1 MPNTSKSEIEIGG
14 VKFKSST
21 KIIALV
27 TALSTFGGAIWFCME
42 AWSRYKMMENQIS
55 AFVAPDLSLF
65 QERVAVTDERI
76 NSLEENVNTKLES
89 LSSEIHTILESITV
103 EVGALRDIAGTALDD
118 SRAIKSE
125 IREDLHNVL
134 DEIAAMDKRTRE
146 VSQELRT
153 SIRNSENTIR
163 NIIANNATRISNLV
177 DASSTRFAT
186 ARTQIE
192 SDFVR
197 KSEAIDTKLLEME
210 SRINKTLERYFKN
223 PLLKE

>member
-1 MPNTSKSEIEIGG
+1 MPNTSKSEIELKEIM
-14 VKFKSST
+14 
-21 KIIALV
+21 
-27 TALSTFGGAIWFCME
+27 LSYT
-42 AWSRYKMMENQIS
+42 
-55 AFVAPDLSLF
+55 APDLSSI
-65 QERVAVTDERI
+65 QEQIAVSNERI
-76 NSLEENVNTKLES
+76 NSLESIVKTQLEA
-89 LSSEIHTILESITV
+89 ITI
-103 EVGALRDIAGTALDD
+103 EVGALKDVAGTALDD
-118 SRAIKSE
+118 ARSIKSE
-125 IREDLHNVL
+125 IREDLHTVL
-134 DEIAAMDKRTRE
+134 DEIAVSDKRVRE

-163 NIIANNATRISNLV
+163 NIIANNESRMSNLV
-177 DASSTRFAT
+177 DASSTRFAA

>member
-1 MPNTSKSEIEIGG
+1 MSELHFAGITFKGG
-14 VKFKSST
+14 KLLG
-21 KIIALV
+21 IIV
-27 TALSTFGGAIWFCME
+27 ALSTLISGSYGVFIV
-42 AWSRYKMMENQIS
+42 YKDYMDMKEIMLS
-55 AFVAPDLSLF
+55 YTAPDLSSI
-65 QERVAVTDERI
+65 QEQIAVSNERI
-76 NSLEENVNTKLES
+76 NSLESIVKTQLEA
-89 LSSEIHTILESITV
+89 ITI
-103 EVGALRDIAGTALDD
+103 EVGALKDVAGTALDD
-118 SRAIKSE
+118 ARSIKSE
-125 IREDLHNVL
+125 IREDLHTVL
-134 DEIAAMDKRTRE
+134 DEIAVSDKRVRE
-146 VSQELRT
+146 VSQELRL

>member
-1 MPNTSKSEIEIGG
+1 MSEIEVAGI
-14 VKFKSST
+14 KFKGG
-21 KIIALV
+21 KIVIIL
-27 TALSTFGGAIWFCME
+27 TALGSIAGALWT
-42 AWSRYKMMENQIS
+42 
-55 AFVAPDLSLF
+55 AFVFYQDYLNLVDKVKNFEAPDLSAI
-65 QERVAVTDERI
+65 QEQISVTDERI
-76 NSLEENVNTKLES
+76 NS
-89 LSSEIHTILESITV
+89 IESIVKTQLEAITI
-103 EVGALRDIAGTALDD
+103 EVGALKDVAGTALDD
-118 SRAIKSE
+118 ARSIKSE
-125 IREDLHNVL
+125 IREDLHTVL
-134 DEIAAMDKRTRE
+134 DEIAVSDKRVRE
-146 VSQELRT
+146 VSQELRL

>member
-1 MPNTSKSEIEIGG
+1 MSEIEVAGI
-14 VKFKSST
+14 KFKGG
-21 KIIALV
+21 KIVIIL
-27 TALSTFGGAIWFCME
+27 TALGSIAGALWT
-42 AWSRYKMMENQIS
+42 
-55 AFVAPDLSLF
+55 AFVFYQDYLNLVDKVKNFEAPDLSAI
-65 QERVAVTDERI
+65 QEQIAVTDERI
-76 NSLEENVNTKLES
+76 NS
-89 LSSEIHTILESITV
+89 IESIVKTQLEAITI
-103 EVGALRDIAGTALDD
+103 EVGALKDVAGTALDD
-118 SRAIKSE
+118 ARSIKSE
-125 IREDLHNVL
+125 IREDLHTVL
-134 DEIAAMDKRTRE
+134 DEIAVSDKRVRE
-146 VSQELRT
+146 VSQELRL

-177 DASSTRFAT
+177 DASSTRFAA

>member
-1 MPNTSKSEIEIGG
+1 MSEIEVAGI
-14 VKFKSST
+14 KFKGG
-21 KIIALV
+21 KIVIIL
-27 TALSTFGGAIWFCME
+27 TALGSIAGALWT
-42 AWSRYKMMENQIS
+42 
-55 AFVAPDLSLF
+55 AFVFYQDYLNLVDKVKNFEAPDLSAI
-65 QERVAVTDERI
+65 QEQISVTDERI
-76 NSLEENVNTKLES
+76 NSLESIVKTQLEA
-89 LSSEIHTILESITV
+89 ITI
-103 EVGALRDIAGTALDD
+103 EVGALKDVAGTALDD
-118 SRAIKSE
+118 ARSIKSE
-125 IREDLHNVL
+125 IREDLHTVL
-134 DEIAAMDKRTRE
+134 DEIAVSDKRVRE
-146 VSQELRT
+146 VSQELRL

-177 DASSTRFAT
+177 DASSTRFAA

>member
-1 MPNTSKSEIEIGG
+1 MSEIEVAGI
-14 VKFKSST
+14 KFKGG
-21 KIIALV
+21 KIVIIL
-27 TALSTFGGAIWFCME
+27 TALGSIAGALWT
-42 AWSRYKMMENQIS
+42 
-55 AFVAPDLSLF
+55 AFVFYQDYLNLVDKVKNFEAPDLSAI
-65 QERVAVTDERI
+65 QEQIAVSNERI
-76 NSLEENVNTKLES
+76 NSLESIVKTQLEA
-89 LSSEIHTILESITV
+89 ITI
-103 EVGALRDIAGTALDD
+103 EVGALKDVAGTALDD
-118 SRAIKSE
+118 ARSIKSE
-125 IREDLHNVL
+125 IREDLHTVL
-134 DEIAAMDKRTRE
+134 DEIAVSDKRVRE
-146 VSQELRT
+146 VSQELRL

-163 NIIANNATRISNLV
+163 NIIANNESRMSNLV

>member
-1 MPNTSKSEIEIGG
+1 MPNTSKSEIEFGG
-14 VKFKSST
+14 IKFKSST
-21 KIIALV
+21 KIIALI

-55 AFVAPDLSLF
+55 EFVAPDLSGF

-76 NSLEENVNTKLES
+76 NSLESIVKTQLEA
-89 LSSEIHTILESITV
+89 ITI
-103 EVGALRDIAGTALDD
+103 EVGALKDVAGTALDD
-118 SRAIKSE
+118 ARSIKSE
-125 IREDLHNVL
+125 IREDLHTVL
-134 DEIAAMDKRTRE
+134 DEIAVSDKRVRE
-146 VSQELRT
+146 VSQELRL

>member
-1 MPNTSKSEIEIGG
+1 MSEIEVAGI
-14 VKFKSST
+14 KFKGG
-21 KIIALV
+21 KIVIIL
-27 TALSTFGGAIWFCME
+27 TALGSIAGALWT
-42 AWSRYKMMENQIS
+42 
-55 AFVAPDLSLF
+55 AFVFYQDYLNLVDKVKNFEAPDLSAI
-65 QERVAVTDERI
+65 QEQIAVSDERI
-76 NSLEENVNTKLES
+76 NSLESIVKTQLEA
-89 LSSEIHTILESITV
+89 ITI
-103 EVGALRDIAGTALDD
+103 EVGALKDVAGTALDD
-118 SRAIKSE
+118 ARSIKSE
-125 IREDLHNVL
+125 IREDLHTVL
-134 DEIAAMDKRTRE
+134 DEIAVSDKRVRE
-146 VSQELRT
+146 VSQELRL

-177 DASSTRFAT
+177 DASSTRFAA

>member
-1 MPNTSKSEIEIGG
+1 MSEIEVAGI
-14 VKFKSST
+14 KFKGG
-21 KIIALV
+21 KIVIIL
-27 TALSTFGGAIWFCME
+27 TALGSIAGALWT
-42 AWSRYKMMENQIS
+42 
-55 AFVAPDLSLF
+55 AFVFYQDYLNLVDKVKNFEAPDLSAI
-65 QERVAVTDERI
+65 QEQIAVSNERI
-76 NSLEENVNTKLES
+76 NSLESIVKTQLEA
-89 LSSEIHTILESITV
+89 ITI
-103 EVGALRDIAGTALDD
+103 EVGALKDVAGTALDD
-118 SRAIKSE
+118 ARSIKSE
-125 IREDLHNVL
+125 IREDLHTVL
-134 DEIAAMDKRTRE
+134 DEIAVSDKRVRE

-163 NIIANNATRISNLV
+163 NIIANNESRMSNLV
-177 DASSTRFAT
+177 DASSTRFAA

>member
-1 MPNTSKSEIEIGG
+1 MSEIEVAGI
-14 VKFKSST
+14 KFKGG
-21 KIIALV
+21 KIVIIL
-27 TALSTFGGAIWFCME
+27 TALGSIAGALWT
-42 AWSRYKMMENQIS
+42 
-55 AFVAPDLSLF
+55 AFVFYQDYLNLVDKVKNFEAPDLSAI
-65 QERVAVTDERI
+65 QEQIAVSNERI
-76 NSLEENVNTKLES
+76 NSLESIVKTQLEA
-89 LSSEIHTILESITV
+89 ITI
-103 EVGALRDIAGTALDD
+103 EVGALKDVAGTALDD
-118 SRAIKSE
+118 ARSIKSE
-125 IREDLHNVL
+125 IREDLHTVL
-134 DEIAAMDKRTRE
+134 DEIAVSDKRVRE
-146 VSQELRT
+146 VSQELRL

>member
-1 MPNTSKSEIEIGG
+1 MPNTSKSEIEFGG
-14 VKFKSST
+14 IKFKSST
-21 KIIALV
+21 KIIALI

-55 AFVAPDLSLF
+55 EFVAPDLSGF

-76 NSLEENVNTKLES
+76 NSLENIVKTQLEA
-89 LSSEIHTILESITV
+89 ITI
-103 EVGALRDIAGTALDD
+103 EVGALKDVAGTALDD
-118 SRAIKSE
+118 ARSIKSE
-125 IREDLHNVL
+125 IREDLHTVL
-134 DEIAAMDKRTRE
+134 DEIAVSDKRVRE

-163 NIIANNATRISNLV
+163 NIIANNESRMSNLV
-177 DASSTRFAT
+177 DASSTRFAA

>member
-1 MPNTSKSEIEIGG
+1 MSELHFAGITFKGG
-14 VKFKSST
+14 KLLG
-21 KIIALV
+21 IIV
-27 TALSTFGGAIWFCME
+27 ALSTLISGSYGVFIV
-42 AWSRYKMMENQIS
+42 YKDYMDMKEIMLNYT
-55 AFVAPDLSLF
+55 APDLSSI
-65 QERVAVTDERI
+65 QEQISVTDERI
-76 NSLEENVNTKLES
+76 NSLESIVKTQLEA
-89 LSSEIHTILESITV
+89 ITI
-103 EVGALRDIAGTALDD
+103 EVGALKDVAGTALDD
-118 SRAIKSE
+118 ARSIKSE
-125 IREDLHNVL
+125 IREDLHTVL
-134 DEIAAMDKRTRE
+134 DEIAVSDKRVRE

-163 NIIANNATRISNLV
+163 NIIANNESRMSNLV
-177 DASSTRFAT
+177 DASSTRFAA

>member
-1 MPNTSKSEIEIGG
+1 M
-14 VKFKSST
+14 
-21 KIIALV
+21 
-27 TALSTFGGAIWFCME
+27 
-42 AWSRYKMMENQIS
+42 
-55 AFVAPDLSLF
+55 
-65 QERVAVTDERI
+65 
-76 NSLEENVNTKLES
+76 
-89 LSSEIHTILESITV
+89 SSEIHTILESITV

-118 SRAIKSE
+118 ARSIKSE
-125 IREDLHNVL
+125 IREDLHTVL
-134 DEIAAMDKRTRE
+134 DEIAVSDKRVRE
-146 VSQELRT
+146 VSQELRL

>member
-1 MPNTSKSEIEIGG
+1 MSEIEVAGI
-14 VKFKSST
+14 KFKGG
-21 KIIALV
+21 KIVIIL
-27 TALSTFGGAIWFCME
+27 TALGSIAGALWT
-42 AWSRYKMMENQIS
+42 
-55 AFVAPDLSLF
+55 AFVFYQDYLNLVDKVKNFEAPDLSAI
-65 QERVAVTDERI
+65 QEQISVTDERI
-76 NSLEENVNTKLES
+76 NS
-89 LSSEIHTILESITV
+89 IESIVKTQLEAITI
-103 EVGALRDIAGTALDD
+103 EVGALKDVAGTALDD
-118 SRAIKSE
+118 ARSIKSE
-125 IREDLHNVL
+125 IREDLHTVL
-134 DEIAAMDKRTRE
+134 DEIAVSDKRVRE

-177 DASSTRFAT
+177 DASSTRFAA

>member
-1 MPNTSKSEIEIGG
+1 MPNTSKSEIEFGG
-14 VKFKSST
+14 IKFKSST
-21 KIIALV
+21 KIIALI

-55 AFVAPDLSLF
+55 EFVAPDLSGF

-76 NSLEENVNTKLES
+76 NSLENIVKTQLEA
-89 LSSEIHTILESITV
+89 ITI
-103 EVGALRDIAGTALDD
+103 EVGALKDVAGTALDD
-118 SRAIKSE
+118 ARSIKSE
-125 IREDLHNVL
+125 IREDLHTVL
-134 DEIAAMDKRTRE
+134 DEIAVSDKRVRE
-146 VSQELRT
+146 VSQELRL

-163 NIIANNATRISNLV
+163 NIIANNESRMSNLV
-177 DASSTRFAT
+177 DASSTRFAA

>member
-1 MPNTSKSEIEIGG
+1 MSEIEVAGI
-14 VKFKSST
+14 KFKGG
-21 KIIALV
+21 KIVIIL
-27 TALSTFGGAIWFCME
+27 TALGSIAGALWT
-42 AWSRYKMMENQIS
+42 
-55 AFVAPDLSLF
+55 AFVFYQDYLNLVDKVKNFEAPDLSAI
-65 QERVAVTDERI
+65 QEQISVTDERI
-76 NSLEENVNTKLES
+76 NS
-89 LSSEIHTILESITV
+89 IESIVKTQLEAITI
-103 EVGALRDIAGTALDD
+103 EVGALKDVAGTALDD
-118 SRAIKSE
+118 ARSIKSE
-125 IREDLHNVL
+125 IREDLHTVL
-134 DEIAAMDKRTRE
+134 DEIAVSDKRVRE
-146 VSQELRT
+146 VSQELRL

-177 DASSTRFAT
+177 DASSTRFAA

>member
-1 MPNTSKSEIEIGG
+1 MPNTSKSEIEFGG
-14 VKFKSST
+14 IKFKSST
-21 KIIALV
+21 KIIALI

-55 AFVAPDLSLF
+55 EFVAPDLSGF

-76 NSLEENVNTKLES
+76 NSLESIVKTQLEA
-89 LSSEIHTILESITV
+89 ITI
-103 EVGALRDIAGTALDD
+103 EVGALKDVAGTALDD
-118 SRAIKSE
+118 ARSIKSE
-125 IREDLHNVL
+125 IREDLHTVL
-134 DEIAAMDKRTRE
+134 DEIAVSDKRVRE
-146 VSQELRT
+146 VSQELRL

-163 NIIANNATRISNLV
+163 NIIANNESRMSNLV
-177 DASSTRFAT
+177 DASSTRFAA

>member
-1 MPNTSKSEIEIGG
+1 MSELHFAGITFKGG
-14 VKFKSST
+14 KLLG
-21 KIIALV
+21 IIV
-27 TALSTFGGAIWFCME
+27 ALSTLISGSYGVFIV
-42 AWSRYKMMENQIS
+42 YKDYMDMKEIMLNYT
-55 AFVAPDLSLF
+55 APDLSSI
-65 QERVAVTDERI
+65 QEQIAVSNERI
-76 NSLEENVNTKLES
+76 NSLESIVKTQLEA
-89 LSSEIHTILESITV
+89 ITI
-103 EVGALRDIAGTALDD
+103 EVGALKDVAGTALDD
-118 SRAIKSE
+118 ARSIKSE
-125 IREDLHNVL
+125 IREDLHTVL
-134 DEIAAMDKRTRE
+134 DEIAVSDKRVRE
-146 VSQELRT
+146 VSQELRL

-177 DASSTRFAT
+177 DASSTRFAA